1 MDDKTVMDRK
11 VALTGG
17 EDLGG
22 GGRAGEPE
30 APADAELLDAYSRAV
45 IHVVERVGPA
55 VVNIRVG
62 HAARGGEPHGAGSG
76 VVIAPDGYLLT
87 NHHVVQGAPSGKV
100 KIYISNLDSG
110 FRRNDGAEED
120 RFRGNDKTGGD
131 GIACAAE
138 VVGSDAPTDLAVLRA
153 HSSGLPYAALGDSAR
168 LRAGQLVIA
177 MGNPLGFES
186 SVSTGVVSA
195 LGRSLRSQTGR
206 LIENI
211 IQHTAPLNPGN
222 SGGPLLDSRGAV
234 VGINTAIIAR
244 AQGIG
249 FAIPART
256 AQWVLS
262 QILAHGRVRRGYL
275 GIGGRDRPVER
286 RLVRALDL
294 PTERA
299 VEVMSA
305 EPNGPA
311 YRAGVRTGDFI
322 LALNGQAV
330 QYVDDLHRGLS
341 ESPFG
346 EPVRLELLRR
356 TRRMVLEVVPEEMK
370 SLSMNP
376 R

>member
-1 MDDKTVMDRK
+1 MDRK
-11 VALTGG
+11 VALMGG
-17 EDLGG
+17 EDMVS
-22 GGRAGEPE
+22 GGRGGDAV

-55 VVNIRVG
+55 VVNIRVE
-62 HAARGGEPHGAGSG
+62 HSARNDVHPHPSPPPSRGRGNEFGGRGNNNFGEPHGAGSG

-87 NHHVVQGAPSGKV
+87 NHHVVQGAAQLSV
-100 KIYISNLDSG
+100 T
-110 FRRNDGAEED
+110 FTDGA
-120 RFRGNDKTGGD
+120 
-131 GIACAAE
+131 AVAAE

-262 QILAHGRVRRGYL
+262 QILAHGRVRRGTL

-294 PTERA
+294 PAERA

-305 EPNGPA
+305 EPHGPA

-356 TRRMVLEVVPEEMK
+356 TRRMVLEVVPEEMGV
-370 SLSMNP
+370 
-376 R
+376 

>member
-1 MDDKTVMDRK
+1 MDDKTVIDRN
-11 VALTGG
+11 V
-17 EDLGG
+17 
-22 GGRAGEPE
+22 

-62 HAARGGEPHGAGSG
+62 HDHRHPNPPDTSGRGNDSSPMHGAGSG

-87 NHHVVQGAPSGKV
+87 NHHVAQAGSHFEVT
-100 KIYISNLDSG
+100 
-110 FRRNDGAEED
+110 FTDGAAV
-120 RFRGNDKTGGD
+120 T
-131 GIACAAE
+131 AE

-153 HSSGLPYAALGDSAR
+153 HSSGLPYAELGDSAR

-275 GIGGRDRPVER
+275 GISGRDRPVER

-294 PTERA
+294 PAERA

-311 YRAGVRTGDFI
+311 YRAGVRTGDLV

-330 QYVDDLHRGLS
+330 RFVDDLHRGLS

-346 EPVRLELLRR
+346 EPVKLELLRR
-356 TRRMVLEVVPEEMK
+356 TQRMVLEVVPEEMK
-370 SLSMNP
+370 AQG
-376 R
+376 

>member
-11 VALTGG
+11 VVLTGG
-17 EDLGG
+17 EDMSDPSPLK
-22 GGRAGEPE
+22 GEGVNGDGNEPVP
-30 APADAELLDAYSRAV
+30 PADAELLDAYSRAV

-62 HAARGGEPHGAGSG
+62 RESHPLPHPLPEGRGGHMYGAGSG

-87 NHHVVQGAPSGKV
+87 NHHVVQHGGHFEV
-100 KIYISNLDSG
+100 T
-110 FRRNDGAEED
+110 FTDGA
-120 RFRGNDKTGGD
+120 
-131 GIACAAE
+131 AVAAE

-249 FAIPART
+249 FAVPART

-294 PTERA
+294 PAERA

-311 YRAGVRTGDFI
+311 YRAGVRTGDLI

-346 EPVRLELLRR
+346 APVRLELLRR
-356 TRRMVLEVVPEEMK
+356 TRRLVLEVTPEEMGT
-370 SLSMNP
+370 
-376 R
+376 

>member
-1 MDDKTVMDRK
+1 MDDKIVIDRN
-11 VALTGG
+11 V
-17 EDLGG
+17 
-22 GGRAGEPE
+22 

-45 IHVVERVGPA
+45 IHVVEHVGPA

-62 HAARGGEPHGAGSG
+62 RAARNEFHPHPGPPPSRGREKGFDGRGEHLHGAGSG

-87 NHHVVQGAPSGKV
+87 NHHVAQAGSRFEVT
-100 KIYISNLDSG
+100 
-110 FRRNDGAEED
+110 FTDGVAVP
-120 RFRGNDKTGGD
+120 
-131 GIACAAE
+131 AE

-153 HSSGLPYAALGDSAR
+153 QNSGLPYAALGDSAR

-222 SGGPLLDSRGAV
+222 SGGPLLDSRGEV

-275 GIGGRDRPVER
+275 GIAGRDRPIER

-294 PTERA
+294 PAERA

-311 YRAGVRTGDFI
+311 YRAGVRVGDLI
-322 LALNGQAV
+322 LTLNRQAV
-330 QYVDDLHRGLS
+330 QFVDDLHRGLS
-341 ESPFG
+341 EWPLG
-346 EPVRLELLRR
+346 EPMRLELLRR
-356 TRRMVLEVVPEEMK
+356 TKRMVLEVVPEEIK
-370 SLSMNP
+370 S
-376 R
+376 

>member
-17 EDLGG
+17 EDLGS
-22 GGRAGEPE
+22 GGRGGDAA

-62 HAARGGEPHGAGSG
+62 RDVSGANSPPHPYPLPGGRGSENDDPRGRENHSHGAGSG

-87 NHHVVQGAPSGKV
+87 NHHVVQGAAHLSV
-100 KIYISNLDSG
+100 T
-110 FRRNDGAEED
+110 FTDGA
-120 RFRGNDKTGGD
+120 
-131 GIACAAE
+131 AVAAE

-222 SGGPLLDSRGAV
+222 SGGPLLDSRGV
-234 VGINTAIIAR
+234 VMGINTAIIAR

-294 PTERA
+294 PAERA

-356 TRRMVLEVVPEEMK
+356 TRRMVLEVVPEEMDTQ
-370 SLSMNP
+370 

>member
-1 MDDKTVMDRK
+1 MENRTVLDRK

-22 GGRAGEPE
+22 GGREGDAV

-62 HAARGGEPHGAGSG
+62 HARHGSEPHGAGSG

-87 NHHVVQGAPSGKV
+87 NHHVVQGAAHLSV
-100 KIYISNLDSG
+100 T
-110 FRRNDGAEED
+110 FTDGA
-120 RFRGNDKTGGD
+120 
-131 GIACAAE
+131 AVAAE

-294 PTERA
+294 PAERA

-305 EPNGPA
+305 EPHGPA

-356 TRRMVLEVVPEEMK
+356 TRRMVLEVTPEEIVE
-370 SLSMNP
+370 
-376 R
+376 

>member
-1 MDDKTVMDRK
+1 MDDKTVINPK
-11 VALTGG
+11 VTLMGS
-17 EDLGG
+17 EDLGRSG
-22 GGRAGEPE
+22 HLADAV
-30 APADAELLDAYSRAV
+30 APADTDLLDAYSRAV
-45 IHVVERVGPA
+45 IHVVDNVGSA

-62 HAARGGEPHGAGSG
+62 HTVRGGEPHGAGSG

-87 NHHVVQGAPSGKV
+87 NHHVVLGNSHFSV
-100 KIYISNLDSG
+100 S
-110 FRRNDGAEED
+110 FTDGLA
-120 RFRGNDKTGGD
+120 
-131 GIACAAE
+131 AAAE
-138 VVGSDAPTDLAVLRA
+138 IVGSDAPTDLAVLRA
-153 HSSGLPYAALGDSAR
+153 QSAGLPYAAFGDSAK

-206 LIENI
+206 LIDNI

-222 SGGPLLDSRGAV
+222 SGGPLLDSRGQI

-249 FAIPART
+249 FAIPAHT

-275 GIGGRDRPVER
+275 GIGGRDRPMER
-286 RLVRALDL
+286 RLVRALEL
-294 PTERA
+294 PAERA
-299 VEVMSA
+299 VEVMSS
-305 EPNGPA
+305 ESNGPA

-322 LALNGQAV
+322 LALNGQAM

-346 EPVRLELLRR
+346 KPVQLLLLRR
-356 TRRMVLEVVPEEMK
+356 TNKMTIEVMPEEIGV
-370 SLSMNP
+370 
-376 R
+376 

>member
-1 MDDKTVMDRK
+1 M
-11 VALTGG
+11 
-17 EDLGG
+17 
-22 GGRAGEPE
+22 
-30 APADAELLDAYSRAV
+30 
-45 IHVVERVGPA
+45 
-55 VVNIRVG
+55 
-62 HAARGGEPHGAGSG
+62 
-76 VVIAPDGYLLT
+76 VIAPDGYLLT
-87 NHHVVQGAPSGKV
+87 NHHVVQAGTHFEV
-100 KIYISNLDSG
+100 T
-110 FRRNDGAEED
+110 FTDGA
-120 RFRGNDKTGGD
+120 
-131 GIACAAE
+131 AVAAE

-153 HSSGLPYAALGDSAR
+153 QSSGLPYAALGDSAR

-222 SGGPLLDSRGAV
+222 SGGPLLDSRGEVA
-234 VGINTAIIAR
+234 GINTAIIAR

-275 GIGGRDRPVER
+275 GIGGRDRPIER

-294 PTERA
+294 PAERA

-305 EPNGPA
+305 EPRGPA
-311 YRAGVRTGDFI
+311 WRAGVRVGDLI
-322 LALNGQAV
+322 LALNGQPV
-330 QYVDDLHRGLS
+330 QFVDDLHRGLS

-346 EPVRLELLRR
+346 ASVRLELLRR
-356 TRRMVLEVVPEEMK
+356 TKRMELEITPEEIK
-370 SLSMNP
+370 T
-376 R
+376 

>member
-1 MDDKTVMDRK
+1 MEDRTVVERN
-11 VALTGG
+11 VEPTSG
-17 EDLGG
+17 EDSGG
-22 GGRAGEPE
+22 GGRGADAI
-30 APADAELLDAYSRAV
+30 APADAELLDAYSRAM

-62 HAARGGEPHGAGSG
+62 RSGHGGEPHGAGSG

-87 NHHVVQGAPSGKV
+87 NHHVAQHAARFEVT
-100 KIYISNLDSG
+100 
-110 FRRNDGAEED
+110 FTDGAVM
-120 RFRGNDKTGGD
+120 
-131 GIACAAE
+131 AAE
-138 VVGSDAPTDLAVLRA
+138 VVGSDAPTDIAVLRA
-153 HSSGLPYAALGDSAR
+153 YSSSLPYAALGDSTR

-195 LGRSLRSQTGR
+195 LGRSLRSESGR

-222 SGGPLLDSRGAV
+222 SGGPLLDSRGTV

-294 PTERA
+294 PAERA

-311 YRAGVRTGDFI
+311 YRAGARIGDII
-322 LALNGQAV
+322 LALNGQPV
-330 QYVDDLHRGLS
+330 RYVDDLYRGLS

-356 TRRMVLEVVPEEMK
+356 TRRLVLEMVPEEME
-370 SLSMNP
+370 STVVAQ